1 MISETISNFSSNC
14 SNCAMFDA
22 GESLCLMGFTS
33 CCSHFTGCSKNCTVI
48 DGNSSQPHLSP
59 IFHQSCFWI
68 CVFVFCIL
76 VCIAS
81 IKIVSVFVFV
91 FVSLFVF
98 VSEIAFIYVFIF
110 ISVFVFVSVFVSIF
124 YLKRLHRYGWRLLT
138 QILVSSQELGH
149 ISSLDNLSLP
159 PNSCHSDN
167 TFRPPLDFQHSFK
180 WFISS
185 AWKSFQPQKL
195 PLIAIEFQENQQKQC
210 LADRADAENN
220 LSPTFSVLLNAT

>member
-1 MISETISNFSSNC
+1 
-14 SNCAMFDA
+14 
-22 GESLCLMGFTS
+22 MGFTS
-33 CCSHFTGCSKNCTVI
+33 CCSHFTKNCTVI
-48 DGNSSQPHLSP
+48 DGNSSQPHP
-59 IFHQSCFWI
+59 IFHQSCFLI
-68 CVFVFCIL
+68 CVFEFCIL

-91 FVSLFVF
+91 FVSLFV
-98 VSEIAFIYVFIF
+98 SEIAFIFVFIF
-110 ISVFVFVSVFVSIF
+110 ISVFVFVSVFVSLF

-180 WFISS
+180 
-185 AWKSFQPQKL
+185 
-195 PLIAIEFQENQQKQC
+195 
-210 LADRADAENN
+210 
-220 LSPTFSVLLNAT
+220 

>member
-1 MISETISNFSSNC
+1 M
-14 SNCAMFDA
+14 
-22 GESLCLMGFTS
+22 
-33 CCSHFTGCSKNCTVI
+33 
-48 DGNSSQPHLSP
+48 
-59 IFHQSCFWI
+59 
-68 CVFVFCIL
+68 FVF
-76 VCIAS
+76 
-81 IKIVSVFVFV
+81 VSVFVFV
-91 FVSLFVF
+91 G
-98 VSEIAFIYVFIF
+98 EIAFIYVFIF

-180 WFISS
+180 LFISS

-195 PLIAIEFQENQQKQC
+195 PLIAIEFDNQHSSFQENQQKQC
-210 LADRADAENN
+210 LSDRADAENN

>member
-1 MISETISNFSSNC
+1 M
-14 SNCAMFDA
+14 
-22 GESLCLMGFTS
+22 
-33 CCSHFTGCSKNCTVI
+33 
-48 DGNSSQPHLSP
+48 
-59 IFHQSCFWI
+59 
-68 CVFVFCIL
+68 
-76 VCIAS
+76 
-81 IKIVSVFVFV
+81 FV
-91 FVSLFVF
+91 FVSVFVF

-195 PLIAIEFQENQQKQC
+195 PLIAIEFDYQHSSFQENQQKQC